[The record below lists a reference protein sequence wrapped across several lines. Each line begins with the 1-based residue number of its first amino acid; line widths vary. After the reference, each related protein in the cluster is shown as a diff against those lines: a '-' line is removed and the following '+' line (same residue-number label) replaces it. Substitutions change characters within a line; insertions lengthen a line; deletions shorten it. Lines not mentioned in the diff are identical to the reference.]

1 MVANLAAFSL
11 RHPGGLNIA
20 GEYTGKLD
28 NDGEQLQILDALG
41 ENILEF
47 SYNDVW
53 HDPTDD
59 DGYSLVLLD
68 PATTPVTDFD
78 RPANWGVSLTEGGDP
93 GTESTGTSMTY
104 AFWKYQHFT
113 ENEMSDPLV
122 TGDSLDLDS
131 DTLGTV
137 LEYGFGRNPR
147 TSDAAESYRAS
158 IVNDGGTDYLAMTFR
173 RQKNSLDLT
182 YLVEVSSDLSDWT
195 TVNTLTG
202 TPVDNGDGTET
213 VTIRDNAAVSP
224 DTPRF
229 GRITVAVG
237 P

>member
-1 MVANLAAFSL
+1 
-11 RHPGGLNIA
+11 
-20 GEYTGKLD
+20 
-28 NDGEQLQILDALG
+28 
-41 ENILEF
+41 
-47 SYNDVW
+47 
-53 HDPTDD
+53 
-59 DGYSLVLLD
+59 
-68 PATTPVTDFD
+68 
-78 RPANWGVSLTEGGDP
+78 
-93 GTESTGTSMTY
+93 MTY